1 MYIFVLLL
9 SFLHFGNALLLPN
22 PSGPYPVALKINT
35 LTDNHRIDPYAPDH
49 QKRRILTSIFWP
61 VDSKSCS
68 TNRVPYMPPATAAA
82 YGAQAAQ
89 LGLSNDTFSVLE
101 MEVCSVSKTSA
112 CQSSSGHKEAKFPL
126 AVFSPGS
133 GNSRL
138 QYSAM
143 ARSLASYGY
152 VVVLVDHPYDAAIV
166 EFPDGTIIA
175 GGNIPEDEK
184 NLEKATQVRAAD
196 ISFVISQVEKS
207 SFQNKIF
214 KGLPGKVDAK
224 KTVALG
230 HSLGGASAAA
240 AVLSDSRIKGGM
252 NLDGR
257 LFNPVLSKGLNK
269 PFMQLGRPN
278 HRSEDTTWVKFWNK
292 LTGPKIEL
300 AIAGTIHGSYLD
312 TALVLKTLGLPK
324 EIMKQTVPIV
334 GSVDGEVLQKT
345 VSELLSAFITY
356 TFGGNK
362 AALLKAVKG
371 TEGVSVVKSQLR

>member
-1 MYIFVLLL
+1 
-9 SFLHFGNALLLPN
+9 
-22 PSGPYPVALKINT
+22 
-35 LTDNHRIDPYAPDH
+35 
-49 QKRRILTSIFWP
+49 
-61 VDSKSCS
+61 
-68 TNRVPYMPPATAAA
+68 
-82 YGAQAAQ
+82 
-89 LGLSNDTFSVLE
+89 
-101 MEVCSVSKTSA
+101 
-112 CQSSSGHKEAKFPL
+112 
-126 AVFSPGS
+126 
-133 GNSRL
+133 
-138 QYSAM
+138 
-143 ARSLASYGY
+143 
-152 VVVLVDHPYDAAIV
+152 
-166 EFPDGTIIA
+166 
-175 GGNIPEDEK
+175 
-184 NLEKATQVRAAD
+184 
-196 ISFVISQVEKS
+196 
-207 SFQNKIF
+207 
-214 KGLPGKVDAK
+214 
-224 KTVALG
+224 
-230 HSLGGASAAA
+230 
-240 AVLSDSRIKGGM
+240 M

>member
-1 MYIFVLLL
+1 MYLFVLLL
-9 SFLHFGNALLLPN
+9 SFQFGNALLLPN

-35 LTDNHRIDPYAPDH
+35 MTDNHRIDSYAPGQ

-61 VDSKSCS
+61 VDSNSCS
-68 TNRVPYMPPATAAA
+68 SKKVPYMPPVTAAA
-82 YGAQAAQ
+82 FGAQAAQ
-89 LGLSNDTFSVLE
+89 MGLSNDTFSILE
-101 MEVCSVSKTSA
+101 MEVCNVSKASA
-112 CQSSSGHKEAKFPL
+112 CQSGKNAKFPL

-143 ARSLASYGY
+143 ARSLASYGH
-152 VVVLVDHPYDAAIV
+152 VVVLVDHLYDASIV
-166 EFPDGTIIA
+166 EFPDGTVVL
-175 GGNIPEDEK
+175 GGDIPEDEK

-214 KGLPGKVDAK
+214 KGLPGKVDTK

-240 AVLSDSRIKGGM
+240 AILSDSRIKGGM

-292 LTGPKIEL
+292 LTGPKAEL

-312 TALVLKTLGLPK
+312 TGLVLKTLGLPK

-334 GSVDGEVLQKT
+334 GSVDGEVLQET
-345 VSELLSAFITY
+345 VSKVLSAFISY

-371 TEGVSVVKSQLR
+371 SEGVSVVKSELR